1 MHYRS
6 IYLPHSHVCKQCYI
20 LSAIARL
27 PLIECSLQEAP
38 TYLSKGRTVVCPVV
52 PELASSF
59 NWCGSQN
66 LVVSVALS
74 SSYVRFVPTSPVT
87 QCSIFY
93 RRQVCSSVSLFEG
106 VFDVTSTC
114 FHGENSVD
122 QSMVVQRGQKCQR
135 IFTRVSPEGT
145 SISTH
150 FHKGQYNLHKCVN
163 SVSGSTHTIDPCE
176 NVLTYLSPLD

>member
-1 MHYRS
+1 MQEADVLLLILNRMLLVITRS
-6 IYLPHSHVCKQCYI
+6 ICHIATCTNSSI

-27 PLIECSLQEAP
+27 PSIECSFQEA
-38 TYLSKGRTVVCPVV
+38 TYLSKGRMVICPVV

-74 SSYVRFVPTSPVT
+74 LSYVRFVPTSPVT

-106 VFDVTSTC
+106 IFDITSTC

-122 QSMVVQRGQKCQR
+122 QSGAGYIIPIPRSPWIYRGKPHLSLGLRPWDRVVFRNKSLV
-135 IFTRVSPEGT
+135 TV
-145 SISTH
+145 
-150 FHKGQYNLHKCVN
+150 V
-163 SVSGSTHTIDPCE
+163 
-176 NVLTYLSPLD
+176 

>member
-1 MHYRS
+1 MQEADVLLLILNRILLVIARS
-6 IYLPHSHVCKQCYI
+6 ICHTATCTNSAI

-27 PLIECSLQEAP
+27 PSIKCSLQEA
-38 TYLSKGRTVVCPVV
+38 TYLSKGRMVVCPVV

-74 SSYVRFVPTSPVT
+74 SSRMYGSTSPVT

-106 VFDVTSTC
+106 VFD
-114 FHGENSVD
+114 
-122 QSMVVQRGQKCQR
+122 
-135 IFTRVSPEGT
+135 IT
-145 SISTH
+145 SI
-150 FHKGQYNLHKCVN
+150 
-163 SVSGSTHTIDPCE
+163 VSMERIPWTNQEQDI
-176 NVLTYLSPLD
+176 

>member
-1 MHYRS
+1 MLLVIARS
-6 IYLPHSHVCKQCYI
+6 ICHIATCTNSSI

-27 PLIECSLQEAP
+27 PSIECSFQEA
-38 TYLSKGRTVVCPVV
+38 TYLSKGRMVICPVV

-59 NWCGSQN
+59 NWCGCQN

-74 SSYVRFVPTSPVT
+74 LSYVRFIPTSPVT

-106 VFDVTSTC
+106 VFDITCTC

-122 QSMVVQRGQKCQR
+122 QSGVGYIIPIPRSPWIYCGKPHLSLGLRPWDRVVFRDKSLV
-135 IFTRVSPEGT
+135 TV
-145 SISTH
+145 
-150 FHKGQYNLHKCVN
+150 V
-163 SVSGSTHTIDPCE
+163 
-176 NVLTYLSPLD
+176 